1 MIVMLDR
8 YTDLISTTYMVITH
22 SLLIDKKETFFLE
35 KSKRIQKGFTVS
47 LFVIYLLALT
57 WIILFK
63 MTFSFQELPN
73 LRGINLIPFAGS
85 VIVNNRIDLGEI
97 INNILIFVPF
107 GIYISMLKPDS
118 TFLKKIAP
126 TASVSLLFE
135 LFQFIFAIGATDM
148 TDFIGNTLGGI
159 IGIGVYFIL
168 CNIFKTETM
177 TNKIVNIFASIGTAC
192 FLALFTLLI
201 VANS

>member
-1 MIVMLDR
+1 M
-8 YTDLISTTYMVITH
+8 
-22 SLLIDKKETFFLE
+22 E
-35 KSKRIQKGFTVS
+35 KSKRNQKRFTVS

-63 MTFSFQELPN
+63 MTLSFQELPN

-107 GIYISMLKPDS
+107 GMYISMLKPNS
-118 TFLKKIAP
+118 TLLKKIAP
-126 TASVSLLFE
+126 IASVSLLFE
-135 LFQFIFAIGATDM
+135 AIQFIFAIGATDM

-159 IGIGVYFIL
+159 IGMGVYFIL
-168 CNIFKTETM
+168 CNIFKNETK
-177 TNKIVNIFASIGTAC
+177 TKKIVNILASMGTAI
-192 FLALFTLLI
+192 FVVLFSLTFI
-201 VANS
+201 VNR